1 MIMAIRKNLCD
12 LILLSRYADQETNP
26 EETRQIQAHLL
37 SCPECRQAL
46 AEQRQLAELL
56 QQGVSAAQQGV
67 DFDRLEK
74 RILTVDRRRSRI
86 WSDIRE
92 GVLSWKVALPVAT
105 AAAALILFFFTPL
118 FQQPSPSGPSAI
130 INSFTGRVTSVMILE
145 TPRSQQTVIWY
156 SEESPTDHASEN
168 AQKI

>member
-1 MIMAIRKNLCD
+1 MTGQNNLCD
-12 LILLSRYADQETNP
+12 LVLLNRYADQETDP
-26 EETRQIQAHLL
+26 EETRHVQAHLL
-37 SCPECRQAL
+37 SCSQCRQAL

-56 QQGVSAAQQGV
+56 QQGVFAAQQAV

-74 RILTVDRRRSRI
+74 RILTVEHRRSGI
-86 WSDIRE
+86 WGDIRDW
-92 GVLSWKVALPVAT
+92 VLSWKVALPVA
-105 AAAALILFFFTPL
+105 AATAALILFFFTPV

-156 SEESPTDHASEN
+156 SEESPTDNASEN
-168 AQKI
+168 TQDI

>member
-1 MIMAIRKNLCD
+1 MAGQKNLCD
-12 LILLSRYADQETNP
+12 LILLNRYADQETNP
-26 EETRQIQAHLL
+26 EETRQVEAHLL
-37 SCPECRQAL
+37 SCPQCRQAL

-56 QQGVSAAQQGV
+56 QQGVFAAQQAV

-74 RILTVDRRRSRI
+74 RILTADRRPSGI
-86 WSDIRE
+86 WSDIRDW
-92 GVLSWKVALPVAT
+92 VLSWKVALPVAA
-105 AAAALILFFFTPL
+105 AAAALILFFYSPL

-156 SEESPTDHASEN
+156 SEEPPTDNASEN
-168 AQKI
+168 TQEI

>member
-1 MIMAIRKNLCD
+1 MAVRKNLCD

-56 QQGVSAAQQGV
+56 QQGVSEAQKGV

-74 RILTVDRRRSRI
+74 RILSVDRRRSI
-86 WSDIRE
+86 TWSDMRE
-92 GVLSWKVALPVAT
+92 WVPSWKVALPVAT
-105 AAAALILFFFTPL
+105 AAAVLILFFFTPL

>member
-1 MIMAIRKNLCD
+1 MIMAGQNNLCD
-12 LILLSRYADQETNP
+12 LILLSRYADQEANP
-26 EETRQIQAHLL
+26 EETRQVRAHLL
-37 SCPECRQAL
+37 TCPQCRQAL

-56 QQGVSAAQQGV
+56 QQGVFTAQQAV

-74 RILTVDRRRSRI
+74 RILTDDRRRSGI
-86 WSDIRE
+86 WSDIRDW
-92 GVLSWKVALPVAT
+92 VLSWKVALPVAAT
-105 AAAALILFFFTPL
+105 AAALIIFFYTPL

-156 SEESPTDHASEN
+156 SEESPTDNAPEN
-168 AQKI
+168 TQKI

>member
-1 MIMAIRKNLCD
+1 MAGRKNLCD
-12 LILLSRYADQETNP
+12 LILLSRYADQETKP
-26 EETRQIQAHLL
+26 EETRQVRAHLL
-37 SCPECRQAL
+37 SCPQCRQAL
-46 AEQRQLAELL
+46 AEQRQVAELL
-56 QQGVSAAQQGV
+56 QQGIFAAQQAV

-74 RILTVDRRRSRI
+74 RILTADRRRRSI
-86 WSDIRE
+86 WSDVRDW
-92 GVLSWKVALPVAT
+92 VLSWKVALPVA

-156 SEESPTDHASEN
+156 SEESPTDNASEN
-168 AQKI
+168 TQEI